1 MYARMTGTLRLTLM
15 TGVLAVPGV
24 ALADLPPALDRV
36 TTEAALVIGVSNIND
51 VLAGIEALEA
61 TGLEGFSDM
70 TDTIKELEGVNLDG
84 SLAMGMLLGDEGFE
98 GEPDM
103 FVILPVL
110 DYGVFRDGL
119 GGQGAG
125 VVEVFIE
132 GEAVYLADIGG
143 GFCIIGST
151 VEIAERYADVRG
163 SADELEAMIG
173 PTGLKAVDQSDVFV
187 LVNLQALRPFLEE
200 EFSEKMDGME
210 MMGPEMAGMGLMI
223 DMYRVLGERLFED
236 GRGAVL
242 GVGFGQDG
250 LTFSAAAQFAEGSRS
265 AALLSGKSD
274 SSSLLA
280 HIPDVPFFMAL
291 AADTST
297 ELFKAA
303 NEFGMEI
310 NRLQGEAL
318 GVEVPEYDM
327 SLIEGYALVMGSPPG
342 GVMGGILSASTV
354 YMASSSPGE
363 LVDQYRQMFGQFET
377 IEMPMM
383 SMGATYTEDAASV
396 AGHSVDTWSMEF
408 QFDQNNPA
416 VIQMQF
422 VMSLIAGPGGFGGFI
437 AELDRSMVMTMSLNP
452 RLMESAIEAAEHG
465 VGLGNNPMIL
475 AAAEHLPA
483 NRALEMYV
491 GVEEMFVMFG
501 AVAAMMQMPMQVD
514 LPEPVPHIAMGLS
527 IGRGGALGMVF
538 VPREVLEVAGQL
550 ADQFPGQGGGM
561 ESDF

>member
-1 MYARMTGTLRLTLM
+1 MTKTLRVTLM

-36 TTEAALVIGVSNIND
+36 TMDSALVVGVSNINN
-51 VLAGIEALEA
+51 VLAGIEAIEA

-70 TDTIKELEGVNLDG
+70 TDTIKALEGVNLDG

-103 FVILPVL
+103 FVILPVS
-110 DYGVFRDGL
+110 DYGEFRDGL
-119 GGQGAG
+119 GGEGTG

-163 SADELEAMIG
+163 SVDALEAMIG
-173 PTGLKAVDQSDVFV
+173 PAGLKAVDHSDVFV

-200 EFSEKMDGME
+200 EFSEAMDGMMMPGME
-210 MMGPEMAGMGLMI
+210 AMGPLL
-223 DMYRVLGERLFED
+223 DMYRVLGDRLFED

-250 LTFSAAAQFAEGSRS
+250 LTLSSAAQFAEGSKA

-280 HIPDVPFFMAL
+280 HVPDAPFFLAL

-303 NEFGMEI
+303 NEFGMEM
-310 NRLQGEAL
+310 NRLQAEAM
-318 GVEVPEYDM
+318 GMEMPKNDM
-327 SLIEGYALVMGSPPG
+327 SLIEGYAVVMGSPPG

-363 LVDQYRQMFGQFET
+363 LVDQYRQMFDQFET
-377 IEMPMM
+377 MEMPMM

-396 AGHSVDTWSMEF
+396 AGHAVDTWSMEF

-416 VIQMQF
+416 VIQMQ
-422 VMSLIAGPGGFGGFI
+422 MAMMMIAGPGGFGGFI

-465 VGLGNNPMIL
+465 GGMGDNPMIL

-501 AVAAMMQMPMQVD
+501 ALAAMIQLPIQVD
-514 LPEPVPHIAMGLS
+514 LPDDVPAIAMGLS
-527 IGRGGALGMVF
+527 IVRGGALGMVF
-538 VPREVLEVAGQL
+538 VPHEVLEVAGQL
-550 ADQFPGQGGGM
+550 ADQLPGQGVGM

>member
-24 ALADLPPALDRV
+24 ALAELPPALDRV
-36 TTEAALVIGVSNIND
+36 TMDSALVVGVSNINN
-51 VLAGIEALEA
+51 VLAGIEAIEA
-61 TGLEGFSDM
+61 TGLEGFSDL
-70 TDTIKELEGVNLDG
+70 TDTITALEGVNLDG
-84 SLAMGMLLGDEGFE
+84 SLAMGILFPDGDFG

-103 FVILPVL
+103 FVILPVS
-110 DYGVFRDGL
+110 DYGEFRDGL
-119 GGQGAG
+119 GGQGTG

-163 SADELEAMIG
+163 SVDALEAMIG
-173 PTGLKAVDQSDVFV
+173 PAGLKAVDHSDVFV
-187 LVNLQALRPFLEE
+187 LVNLQALRPMLGEGFNEA
-200 EFSEKMDGME
+200 MDEME
-210 MMGPEMAGMGLMI
+210 MMGPGMAAMGPMI

-242 GVGFGQDG
+242 GVGFGQNG
-250 LTFSAAAQFAEGSRS
+250 LTFSAAAQFAEGSKA
-265 AALLSGKSD
+265 AALLKGKSD

-303 NEFGMEI
+303 NEFGMEM
-310 NRLQGEAL
+310 NRLQAEAM
-318 GVEVPEYDM
+318 GMEMPKNDM
-327 SLIEGYALVMGSPPG
+327 SLIEGYAVVLGSPPG
-342 GVMGGILSASTV
+342 GLMGGIFSASTV
-354 YMASSSPGE
+354 YMASRSPGK
-363 LVDQYRQMFGQFET
+363 LMDQYRQMFDQFET
-377 IEMPMM
+377 MEMPMM

-416 VIQMQF
+416 VMQMQ
-422 VMSLIAGPGGFGGFI
+422 MAMMMIAGPGGFGGYI
-437 AELDRSMVMTMSLNP
+437 AELDHSMVMTMSLNP

-465 VGLGNNPMIL
+465 GGIGDNPMIL

-501 AVAAMMQMPMQVD
+501 AVGAMMQMPMQVD
-514 LPEPVPHIAMGLS
+514 LPDLIPHIAMGLS
-527 IGRGGALGMVF
+527 IGRGGALGMLF

>member
-1 MYARMTGTLRLTLM
+1 MTKTLRVTLM

-36 TTEAALVIGVSNIND
+36 TMDSALVVGVSNINN
-51 VLAGIEALEA
+51 VLAGIEAIEA

-70 TDTIKELEGVNLDG
+70 TDTIKALEGVNLDG

-103 FVILPVL
+103 FVILPVS
-110 DYGVFRDGL
+110 DYGEFRDGL
-119 GGQGAG
+119 GGEGAG

-163 SADELEAMIG
+163 SVDALEAMIG
-173 PTGLKAVDQSDVFV
+173 PAGLKAVDHSDVFV

-200 EFSEKMDGME
+200 EFSEAMDGME
-210 MMGPEMAGMGLMI
+210 MMGPEMVAMGPMI
-223 DMYRVLGERLFED
+223 DMYRVLGDRLFED

-242 GVGFGQDG
+242 GVGFGQNG
-250 LTFSAAAQFAEGSRS
+250 LTLSSAAQFAEGSKA

-280 HIPDVPFFMAL
+280 HVPDAPFFLAL

-303 NEFGMEI
+303 NEFGMEM
-310 NRLQGEAL
+310 NRLQAEAM
-318 GVEVPEYDM
+318 GMEMPKNDM
-327 SLIEGYALVMGSPPG
+327 SLIEGYAVVMGSPPG

-363 LVDQYRQMFGQFET
+363 LVDQYRQMFDQFET

-396 AGHSVDTWSMEF
+396 AGHAVDTWSMEF

-416 VIQMQF
+416 VIQMQRA
-422 VMSLIAGPGGFGGFI
+422 MMMIAGPGGFGGFI

-465 VGLGNNPMIL
+465 GGMGDNPMIL

-501 AVAAMMQMPMQVD
+501 ALAAMGQLPIQID
-514 LPEPVPHIAMGLS
+514 LPDDVPAIAMGLS

-538 VPREVLEVAGQL
+538 VPHEVLEVAGQL
-550 ADQFPGQGGGM
+550 ADQLPGQGVGM